1 MNSRFSYY
9 TISRMIEQS
18 DEYMKYEV
26 LNLIKKFYDSCT
38 NKKSQINWDSLL
50 VNYKD
55 FLCKPKYI
63 QKVPVLSFSK
73 KVNISI
79 SSEQNTKLRLGF
91 SDLFKSEYKAFVNIN
106 KKASN
111 LNKSLSYFPTKLRL
125 INKKKS
131 KKSKMSSKISSKIS
145 SKKIVRFNIYFRK
158 KRIKMKKIKMKSIL
172 KNVLIMM
179 KC

>member
-9 TISRMIEQS
+9 TINRLIEQS

-26 LNLIKKFYDSCT
+26 LNLIKKYYDSCT

-63 QKVPVLSFSK
+63 QKEPVLSFSK

-79 SSEQNTKLRLGF
+79 SSDQNTKLRLGF

-111 LNKSLSYFPTKLRL
+111 LNKSFSYFPTKLRL
-125 INKKKS
+125 INK

-158 KRIKMKKIKMKSIL
+158 KRKKMKKIKMKSIL